1 MKVALV
7 GPMHSGKS
15 TAANLLKQLHEKET
29 GRKAT
34 TVSFAFELKERAI
47 PFAQQRLGANVS
59 AEDFKNTKVGREFL
73 QVCGRLARYFDND
86 FWVDLARPYL
96 DRADDAVI
104 DDCRFLNEAEA
115 LREYGYVIVRMWRP
129 LEERRISVTN
139 KILLQEGVAGVDRKT
154 ATEIFEKQARDASET
169 EQEGI
174 VTDYT
179 IAAGTIKGKFIPIE
193 KAVEEFYRNHFS
205 MEGM

>member
-1 MKVALV
+1 MKIALI

-15 TAANLLKQLHEKET
+15 TAAKILSDLHEKET
-29 GRKAT
+29 GQKVT

-73 QVCGRLARYFDND
+73 QVCGRLARYFDAD

-96 DRADDAVI
+96 ERAENGVV
-104 DDCRFLNEAEA
+104 DDCRFINEANA
-115 LREYGYVIVRMWRP
+115 LKEHGYMLVRMWRP
-129 LEERRISVTN
+129 LVERQNSVTD
-139 KILLQEGVAGVDRKT
+139 KIMQQEGVSRTT
-154 ATEIFEKQARDASET
+154 AIQIFEQQARDASET

-174 VTDYT
+174 VSDYT
-179 IAAGTIKGKFIPIE
+179 ISAGTVSRKFIPIE
-193 KAVEEFYRNHFS
+193 KAVTDFYNQHFS
-205 MEGM
+205 MEGN